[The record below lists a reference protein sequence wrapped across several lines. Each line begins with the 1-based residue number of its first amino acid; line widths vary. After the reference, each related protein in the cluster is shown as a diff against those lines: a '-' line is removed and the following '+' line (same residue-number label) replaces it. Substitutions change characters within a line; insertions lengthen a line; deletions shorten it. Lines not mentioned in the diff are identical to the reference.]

1 MNEALRSSEVESGR
15 WQLVLRVGLV
25 AGLFALVVCAGM
37 AWNYSRRLVK
47 DPLEA
52 PAYQKLK
59 AELAHTQKDASLDPA
74 EKQRKLASLKEQI
87 RATDLEL
94 RRQYFRQLRAIDHG
108 ALMLAVGAILAL
120 LCVRAAATLRRRL
133 PAPTGQATPRDS
145 ETATRR
151 NARWAIAGLAAVM
164 LGLGGWLTIGF
175 HSDVPFPGQPQAA
188 AETAEPAAAAA
199 PASAPAPAAGGLPTD
214 QEMAA
219 NWPRFRGPG
228 GTGISAEKGLLTS
241 WDVPSGK
248 GIVWKTPVPLPGNNS
263 VVVWGDQLFLSGAT
277 AKARQVFCFD
287 AKDGKLLWAK
297 DAPGT
302 PESTRQAPK
311 LNDDTGFAAATT
323 ATDGRRV
330 FAIFANGDLAAFDFQ
345 GNTAWSRSLGMP
357 KNDYGLASSLATYK
371 NLLLV
376 QFDQGSDKDG
386 LSRVMGLD
394 TATGKTAWETRRKVP
409 ASWST
414 PIVLQHGGR
423 DQLITTA
430 DPWVIAYNPANGEE
444 LWRAECLKQDIG
456 PSPTAADGVVYAVN
470 NFPQLTAIRA
480 DGQGTIAKDKFLW
493 IGEDGLPDTCSPL
506 ATDRYVLLLSSGTLT
521 CYDAKSGKLL
531 WEKDFEGE
539 FYASPGMADGHVYL
553 VAREGKC
560 WTIDLGPEGCK
571 EIGTG
576 NLGEDCVSSPAFH
589 AGRIYLRGAKH
600 LFAIGAK

>member
-1 MNEALRSSEVESGR
+1 MNDTLRSADGAAGR
-15 WQLVLRVGLV
+15 WQLVVRVGLV
-25 AGLFALVVCAGM
+25 ASAFACVVCAGM

-59 AELAHTQKDASLDPA
+59 ADLAQTQKDASLDPA
-74 EKQRKLASLKEQI
+74 EKQRKVASVKEQI
-87 RATDLEL
+87 RAMDLEL

-108 ALMLAVGAILAL
+108 ALMLVVGGLLVL
-120 LCVRAAATLRRRL
+120 LCARAAATLRRRL
-133 PAPTGQATPRDS
+133 PTPAAQAAPRDAEQS
-145 ETATRR
+145 ARR
-151 NARWAIAGLAAVM
+151 SARWAVVGLAAVM
-164 LGLGGWLTIGF
+164 LVAGGWLTLGF
-175 HSDVPFPGQPQAA
+175 HANVPWPGQTPAVA
-188 AETAEPAAAAA
+188 GVAEPAAQTPAAT
-199 PASAPAPAAGGLPTD
+199 PAPAADLPSD
-214 QEMAA
+214 QELAA

-228 GTGISAEKGLLTS
+228 GTGISTEKGFLS
-241 WDVPSGK
+241 DWDVPSGK
-248 GIVWKTPVPLPGNNS
+248 GILWKTPVPLPGNNS
-263 VVVWGDQLFLSGAT
+263 VVVWGDRLFLSGAT
-277 AKARQVFCFD
+277 EKARQVFCFD
-287 AKDGKLLWAK
+287 AAGGKLLWAK

-302 PESTRQAPK
+302 PESTRQPPK

-345 GNTAWSRSLGMP
+345 GNTAWARSLGMP

-371 NLLLV
+371 NLLLI
-376 QFDQGSDKDG
+376 QFDQGSSNDG

-394 TATGKTAWETRRKVP
+394 SGTGKTVWETRRKAP

-414 PIVLQHGGR
+414 PIVCQHAGR

-430 DPWVIAYNPANGEE
+430 DPWVVSYNPANGEE

-456 PSPTAADGVVYAVN
+456 PSPTFFGGVVYAVN

-480 DGQGTIAKDKFLW
+480 DGQGSIAKGSFLW

-506 ATDRYVLLLSSGTLT
+506 ATDRYVLLLSAGTLT
-521 CYDAKSGKLL
+521 CYDTKEGKML

-539 FYASPGMADGHVYL
+539 FYASPGMADGRVYL

-560 WTIDLGPEGCK
+560 WTIELGPEECK
-571 EIGTG
+571 EVGTG
-576 NLGEDCVSSPAFH
+576 ELGESCVSSPAFH